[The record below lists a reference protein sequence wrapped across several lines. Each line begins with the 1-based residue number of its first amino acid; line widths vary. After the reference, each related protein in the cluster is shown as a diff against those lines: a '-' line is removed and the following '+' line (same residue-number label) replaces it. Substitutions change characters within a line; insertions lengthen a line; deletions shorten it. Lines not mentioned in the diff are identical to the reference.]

1 MDGGRARKAAR
12 RSVRG
17 GGAGPPAKAG
27 AASRGAG
34 APGDRVAAVPRAG
47 TVRAAAPVVAAP
59 VVAAKRERAAPR
71 APAVVE
77 PPRGAPARV
86 ADIARLAGVSTA
98 TVDRVLHGRPNVRP
112 GTAQRVLRAA
122 AALKAVPEESLRPP
136 RVPPME
142 IAFLLPSGTN
152 RYLRMLGDAVGW
164 AAESLRPFDV
174 RCRVAEVDSF
184 DPPALARAL
193 LQHGRHAQGIA
204 FMGVEHPS
212 VRDAVR
218 ALAARGVRVVTL
230 ISDVADAPR
239 IGYVG
244 IDNRSAGRT
253 AALLIG
259 RLAQH
264 AARGEVA
271 MIAGSLAYRGHE
283 EREMGFRGLMRER
296 FPGLRVIGLFE
307 GRDDADSNYRH
318 ARALLERHP
327 GLVGLYNIGG
337 AADGVGRALR
347 ESGRAGRVVF
357 VAHGLTPDTRALL
370 IDGTLDALLTQ
381 SPQAM
386 VHAAVRLF
394 ANARDGR
401 DPMDGIEPVRFAIVM
416 RENLP

>member
-1 MDGGRARKAAR
+1 MDG
-12 RSVRG
+12 
-17 GGAGPPAKAG
+17 AG
-27 AASRGAG
+27 
-34 APGDRVAAVPRAG
+34 
-47 TVRAAAPVVAAP
+47 
-59 VVAAKRERAAPR
+59 
-71 APAVVE
+71 
-77 PPRGAPARV
+77 PARV

-112 GTAQRVLRAA
+112 ATAQRVLRAA
-122 AALKAVPEESLRPP
+122 AALKAVPEEALAAP
-136 RVPPME
+136 RVAPME

-164 AAESLRPFDV
+164 AAESLRPLGV
-174 RCRVAEVDSF
+174 RCRVAEADSF

-193 LQHGRHAQGIA
+193 LQAGRHAQGIA

-218 ALAARGVRVVTL
+218 TLAAQGVRVVTL

-259 RLAQH
+259 RLAH

-307 GRDDADSNYRH
+307 GRDDADSNWRH

-327 GLVGLYNIGG
+327 ELVGLYNIGG

-386 VHAAVRLF
+386 VQAAVRLF

-401 DPMDGIEPVRFAIVM
+401 DPMDGVEPVRFSIVM

>member
-1 MDGGRARKAAR
+1 MDTLL
-12 RSVRG
+12 
-17 GGAGPPAKAG
+17 
-27 AASRGAG
+27 
-34 APGDRVAAVPRAG
+34 PG
-47 TVRAAAPVVAAP
+47 
-59 VVAAKRERAAPR
+59 
-71 APAVVE
+71 
-77 PPRGAPARV
+77 PARV

-112 GTAQRVLRAA
+112 ETAARVLRAA
-122 AALKAVPEESLRPP
+122 ATLKAVPEASLRPP
-136 RVPPME
+136 ALPPME
-142 IAFLLPSGTN
+142 IAFLLPAGTN

-164 AAESLRPFDV
+164 AAESLRPLGA
-174 RCRVAEVDSF
+174 RCRVREVDSF
-184 DPPALARAL
+184 DPAALAAAL
-193 LQHGRHAQGIA
+193 LQHGRTAQGIA
-204 FMGVEHPS
+204 FMGVEHPL

-218 ALAARGVRVVTL
+218 TLAERGVRVVTL
-230 ISDVADAPR
+230 ISDLAESPRVA
-239 IGYVG
+239 YVG

-259 RLAQH
+259 RLAQ

-283 EREMGFRGLMRER
+283 EREMGFRGLMREQ

-307 GRDDADSNYRH
+307 GRDDADSNHRH

-327 GLVGLYNIGG
+327 DLVGLYNIGG

-357 VAHGLTPDTRALL
+357 IAHGLTPDTRGLL
-370 IDGTLDALLTQ
+370 IDGTLDVLLTQ

-386 VHAAVRLF
+386 VHATVRILL
-394 ANARDGR
+394 NSRDAR
-401 DPMDGIEPVRFAIVM
+401 DPMAGVEALRFSIVT